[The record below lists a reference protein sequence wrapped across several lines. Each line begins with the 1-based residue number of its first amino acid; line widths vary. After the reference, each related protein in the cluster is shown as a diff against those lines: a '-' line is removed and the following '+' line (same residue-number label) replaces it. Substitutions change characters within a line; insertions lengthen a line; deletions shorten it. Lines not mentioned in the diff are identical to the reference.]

1 MDGPVDNLMDNI
13 PVAHRLTTGRPQ
25 LTHHGLI

>member
-1 MDGPVDNLMDNI
+1 MDGPVVNLMDNI

-25 LTHHGLI
+25 LTHHRLI

>member
-1 MDGPVDNLMDNI
+1 VDNLMDNI

-25 LTHHGLI
+25 LTHHQR